1 MQGLSPKLPLTRDA
15 QNGYSL
21 NKTYRSMIQQ
31 NVKMLLLTIPGERI
45 MDPLFGVGLKAHLF
59 NQNNAESQSII
70 EAEIREQILK
80 YMPFVQVVKI
90 SFENID
96 TSENL
101 DNGLLT
107 VRFEYAVPSVGVL
120 DKIDLGFDL
129 SKELIR

>member
-1 MQGLSPKLPLTRDA
+1 MRGLSPKLPLTRDV

-31 NVKMLLLTIPGERI
+31 NVKMLLLTAPGERI
-45 MDPLFGVGLKAHLF
+45 MDPSFGVGLKTHLF
-59 NQNNAESQSII
+59 NQNNTDSQAVI
-70 EAEIREQILK
+70 EAEIREQISK
-80 YMPFVQVVKI
+80 YMPFVKVVKI
-90 SFENID
+90 SFENSD

-101 DNGLLT
+101 DNSLLM
-107 VRFEYAVPSVGVL
+107 VRFEYAVPSIGVL